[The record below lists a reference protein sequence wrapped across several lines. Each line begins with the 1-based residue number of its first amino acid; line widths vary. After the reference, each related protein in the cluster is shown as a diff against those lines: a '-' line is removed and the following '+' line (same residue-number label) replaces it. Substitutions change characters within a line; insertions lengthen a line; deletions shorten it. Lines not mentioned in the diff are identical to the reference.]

1 LRPAGKKTLE
11 IHPMR
16 KLILA
21 ATALAFLSSTVSA
34 QTPDKAGTTTGTAA
48 QSGDNMSKGDA
59 PKTKTASKKKSKTAA
74 KKSSDDTK

>member
-1 LRPAGKKTLE
+1 
-11 IHPMR
+11 MR

-34 QTPDKAGTTTGTAA
+34 QTPDKAGTTTGTAV
-48 QSGDNMSKGDA
+48 QSGDTMSKGDA

-74 KKSSDDTK
+74 KKSTDDAK

>member
-1 LRPAGKKTLE
+1 
-11 IHPMR
+11 MR

-34 QTPDKAGTTTGTAA
+34 QTSDKAGTTTGTAA
-48 QSGDNMSKGDA
+48 QSGDNMGKGDA

-74 KKSSDDTK
+74 KKSSDDAK